1 MFKTHQTFLN
11 EFYALLNVDKTDNEI
26 FDEELEEKEKALKT
40 EYNQFQDSIKP
51 TVFISKSVG
60 FMK

>member
-26 FDEELEEKEKALKT
+26 FDEELEEKEKSFKDRV
-40 EYNQFQDSIKP
+40 QSI
-51 TVFISKSVG
+51 SR
-60 FMK
+60 